1 MTNAGT
7 VDDMLCAIAT
17 LRGEIVIL
25 HSANARGASMV
36 NEINVAR
43 AAFARRLGDALGISE
58 DDSIIAAIEK
68 LRADLA
74 RVTGERDEARAN
86 ACRCADDESC
96 RRVREGREAVARAER
111 AEKERDAELASLR
124 NEVSRL
130 SALSTAHSQ
139 IADAWKARAARD
151 AETTAQIS
159 RLVGP
164 PRCEACVR
172 EGRYVPCLEC
182 PEPGAPSGWVS
193 GGGTSEVK

>member
-1 MTNAGT
+1 MTKCTCDTIRAVGWCPVHQPKPH
-7 VDDMLCAIAT
+7 VDP
-17 LRGEIVIL
+17 
-25 HSANARGASMV
+25 
-36 NEINVAR
+36 
-43 AAFARRLGDALGISE
+43 
-58 DDSIIAAIEK
+58 
-68 LRADLA
+68 
-74 RVTGERDEARAN
+74 
-86 ACRCADDESC
+86 
-96 RRVREGREAVARAER
+96 
-111 AEKERDAELASLR
+111 RDAELASLR

-151 AETTAQIS
+151 AETIERIS

>member
-1 MTNAGT
+1 M
-7 VDDMLCAIAT
+7 
-17 LRGEIVIL
+17 
-25 HSANARGASMV
+25 
-36 NEINVAR
+36 
-43 AAFARRLGDALGISE
+43 
-58 DDSIIAAIEK
+58 
-68 LRADLA
+68 
-74 RVTGERDEARAN
+74 
-86 ACRCADDESC
+86 AC
-96 RRVREGREAVARAER
+96 VRELTPADGALSFDIGPPPDP
-111 AEKERDAELASLR
+111 RDAELASLR

-151 AETTAQIS
+151 AETIARIS

-182 PEPGAPSGWVS
+182 PEPGTPSGWVS